1 MGTLIYGGDFE
12 IEIDDRMLA
21 HLKIVIIGKLRRAES
36 CALSWTVAKAQGS
49 GRETIWIN
57 PSTALRFRFDTADRH
72 PINPEW
78 VAAIAE
84 TANRG
89 DIQLVSEP
97 AKAAG

>member
-1 MGTLIYGGDFE
+1 VGTLIYGGDFE

-21 HLKIVIIGKLRRAES
+21 HLKLVIIGKLRRAES

-57 PSTALRFRFDTADRH
+57 PNTALRFRFDTADRQ
-72 PINPEW
+72 PINAQW

-84 TANRG
+84 TANKG
-89 DIQLVSEP
+89 DIQLVAEP
-97 AKAAG
+97 PTAAG